1 MNVHAIALRDQVSQL
16 TGIDIRLLL
25 FLLESE
31 LQHLTLEF
39 GRTLAT
45 RLCGEQGAETHLPER
60 FLDPIKALAA
70 EAKLPARLDNGS
82 LVH

>member
-1 MNVHAIALRDQVSQL
+1 MHAIALCDQVGQL
-16 TGIDIRLLL
+16 TGIDIRPFL
-25 FLLESE
+25 FFLESE

-45 RLCGEQGAETHLPER
+45 RLCGEQGAEPQLLER

-70 EAKLPARLDNGS
+70 KAKLPANLGYGS